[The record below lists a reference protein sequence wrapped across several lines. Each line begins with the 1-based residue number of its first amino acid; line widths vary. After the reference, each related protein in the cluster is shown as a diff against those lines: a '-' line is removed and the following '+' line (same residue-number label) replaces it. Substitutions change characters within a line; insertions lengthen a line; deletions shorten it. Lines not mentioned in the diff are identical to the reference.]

1 MSIRKVLFINPPFVH
16 YGGMEGHGGKNTPL
30 NLAYLA
36 SYVREQKKDVEVKII
51 DAEGL
56 ELSLEQLYEQVD
68 EFSPDVIGITCP
80 TPVYHIVKG
89 ICSELKKKD
98 NVVPIVLGGPHP
110 TAMPGDILKE
120 MDADVAV
127 IGEGEETFV
136 ELIRTIENRQT
147 LDSINGIAY
156 KENGDI
162 KINSRR
168 ALIPNLDSLPFPAKD
183 LLPIDKY
190 YLPPTKRIKSERA
203 TNMVTSRGCPFA
215 CTFCMA
221 KTIWGRKTRLR
232 GVQNVVDEIKENV
245 EVFKLTEFSFHD
257 ELFTFKKE
265 RVITLCREILKQG
278 LDISWVCQAR
288 AGSVDLDMLR
298 IMKEAGCGMIGF
310 GFESGN
316 QRILNLMN
324 KKESLQNAVES
335 VKLCKK
341 AGIGVEGAFILG
353 YPGEDE
359 QSIQDTIDFAL
370 RLDCE
375 TAAFFIAIPYPGT
388 ELYFEALKKG
398 YLKKDP
404 DWREFAPVSNMES
417 PMIIPNLTPKELENW
432 KKRAYRAYYLRPK
445 YIFKKLVNIKSA
457 ADIKDIARG
466 LKIFRN
472 VTKRH

>member
-1 MSIRKVLFINPPFVH
+1 MSIQKVLFINPPFVH
-16 YGGMEGHGGKNTPL
+16 YGGVEGHGGKNTPL

-36 SYVREQKKDVEVKII
+36 SYLREQKNDVEVKII

-68 EFSPDVIGITCP
+68 VFSPNIVGITCP
-80 TPVYHIVKG
+80 TPVYYIVKG

-98 NVVPIVLGGPHP
+98 NEVPIVLGGPHP
-110 TAMPGDILKE
+110 TALPNDILND
-120 MDADVAV
+120 MDADMAV

-136 ELIRTIENRQT
+136 ELVRAIENHQD
-147 LDSINGIAY
+147 LDSIPGIAF
-156 KENGDI
+156 KENGTI
-162 KINSRR
+162 KVNPRR
-168 ALIPNLDSLPFPAKD
+168 TLISNLDILPFPAKD

-221 KTIWGRKTRLR
+221 RTIWGRKTRLR
-232 GVQNVVDEIKENV
+232 GVQNVIDEIKENV
-245 EVFKLTEFSFHD
+245 EYYGLTEFSFHD
-257 ELFTFKKE
+257 ELFTFNKK
-265 RVITLCREILKQG
+265 RVISLCREILDQG

-298 IMKEAGCGMIGF
+298 IMKEAGCGKIAF

-353 YPGEDE
+353 YPGEDL
-359 QSIQDTIDFAL
+359 QSIQDTINFAL
-370 RLDCE
+370 RVDCE
-375 TAAFFIAIPYPGT
+375 TVAFFIAIPYPGT
-388 ELYFEALKKG
+388 ELYIEALEKE

-404 DWREFAPVSNMES
+404 DWREFAPVSNLKS
-417 PMIIPNLTPKELENW
+417 PMIIPNFTQEELQKW
-432 KKRAYRAYYLRPK
+432 KRKAYRSYYLRPT
-445 YIFKKLVNIKSA
+445 YILRKLSGLRTV
-457 ADIKDIARG
+457 ADIKDIFRG
-466 LKIFRN
+466 FKIFKN
-472 VTKRH
+472 VTR